1 MSWDWEQKDID
12 YMFRKKA
19 LRDRER
25 FIEDI
30 IVQCLK
36 NKKFRQGRDIVDVVM
51 EFFPDEIPRNVL
63 RMIYKIMHVDL
74 KFLPKNYEE
83 DMILL

>member
-1 MSWDWEQKDID
+1 MRFSKKDIN
-12 YMFRKKA
+12 YMNRKQA
-19 LRDRER
+19 LCNRQR

-30 IVQCLK
+30 IIHCLQ
-36 NKKFRQGRDIVDVVM
+36 NKKFKQGRDIVDVVM

-74 KFLPKNYEE
+74 KYLPQNYEE
-83 DMILL
+83 DLILL

>member
-1 MSWDWEQKDID
+1 MITLTKQDLD
-12 YMFRKKA
+12 YMDRKQA
-19 LRDRER
+19 LRKRQR

-30 IVQCLK
+30 IIQCLQ
-36 NKKFRQGRDIVDVVM
+36 NKKFKQGRDIVDVVM
-51 EFFPDEIPRNVL
+51 EFFPDEIPRNIL

-74 KFLPKNYEE
+74 KYLPQNYEE

>member
-1 MSWDWEQKDID
+1 MIKLTKQDLD
-12 YMFRKKA
+12 YMDRKQA
-19 LRDRER
+19 LRKRQR

-30 IVQCLK
+30 IIQCLQ
-36 NKKFRQGRDIVDVVM
+36 NKKFKQGRDIVDVVL

-74 KFLPKNYEE
+74 KYLPKNYEE
-83 DMILL
+83 DLILL

>member
-1 MSWDWEQKDID
+1 MSWSEKDID
-12 YMFRKKA
+12 YMNRRQA
-19 LRDRER
+19 LRDRKE

>member
-1 MSWDWEQKDID
+1 MSWSEKDID
-12 YMFRKKA
+12 YMNRRQA
-19 LRDRER
+19 LRDRKE

-51 EFFPDEIPRNVL
+51 EFFPDEIPRNIL

-74 KFLPKNYEE
+74 KFLPQNYEE

>member
-1 MSWDWEQKDID
+1 MSWSEKDID
-12 YMFRKKA
+12 YMNRRQA
-19 LRDRER
+19 LRDRKE

-30 IVQCLK
+30 IVQCLQ

-51 EFFPDEIPRNVL
+51 EFFPDEIPRNIL

>member
-1 MSWDWEQKDID
+1 MNLNWEQKDID
-12 YMFRKKA
+12 YMNRRQA
-19 LRDRER
+19 LRDRKE

-74 KFLPKNYEE
+74 KWLPKNYEE

>member
-1 MSWDWEQKDID
+1 MSWSEKDID
-12 YMFRKKA
+12 YMNRRQA
-19 LRDRER
+19 LRDRKE

-51 EFFPDEIPRNVL
+51 EFFPDEIPRNIL

>member
-1 MSWDWEQKDID
+1 MSWSEKDID
-12 YMFRKKA
+12 YMNRRQA
-19 LRDRER
+19 LRDRKE

-30 IVQCLK
+30 IIQCLQ

-51 EFFPDEIPRNVL
+51 EFFPDEIPRNIL

>member
-1 MSWDWEQKDID
+1 MSWSEKDID
-12 YMFRKKA
+12 YMNRRQA
-19 LRDRER
+19 LRDRKE

-51 EFFPDEIPRNVL
+51 KFFPDEIPRNIL

-74 KFLPKNYEE
+74 KFLPQNYEE

>member
-1 MSWDWEQKDID
+1 MNLNWEQKDID
-12 YMFRKKA
+12 YMLRKKA
-19 LRDRER
+19 LRDREK
-25 FIEDI
+25 FIENI
-30 IVQCLK
+30 IVHLLTVK
-36 NKKFRQGRDIVDVVM
+36 SFRQGRDIVDIVI

-74 KFLPKNYEE
+74 KWLPKNYEE